1 MIKPITLFDY
11 AGNYTE
17 IWFIDKMK
25 SYNSRGG
32 KKEDSSAFF
41 THKRFTE
48 MRG

>member
-32 KKEDSSAFF
+32 KKKILVHFSLIKDSP
-41 THKRFTE
+41 K
-48 MRG
+48 